1 MTFIGDPSYEIMLA
15 CAQLR
20 YGGKRMSH
28 QRRYRV
34 SGTDAEGDVHAF
46 ETNNQESDEEM
57 RAIMGEDLQGVK
69 LEDRNV
75 G

>member
-1 MTFIGDPSYEIMLA
+1 
-15 CAQLR
+15 
-20 YGGKRMSH
+20 MSH